1 MSRPVVRLAALAGAA
16 AVALGMAT
24 PAVAA
29 AMEHTATVHSIASTA
44 TPVHLDGRVVT
55 VAMPTVHYTATPAHT
70 DAVVNLAGAIP
81 TTVPADNV
89 TPAYNQV
96 TPASASTGAISVGA
110 AATVL
115 FGGLLFVGIKR
126 NEIKKGWAF
135 VAVGFGVFTAATLVG
150 SLYGTVVG
158 TTVTTVSNI
167 LGAR

>member
-55 VAMPTVHYTATPAHT
+55 VAMPTVHYTATTAHT
-70 DAVVNLAGAIP
+70 DAVVTLAGAIP

-89 TPAYNQV
+89 TPAYNTV
-96 TPASASTGAISVGA
+96 TPASASNGAIGA
-110 AATVL
+110 GATATLLLAVVL
-115 FGGLLFVGIKR
+115 F
-126 NEIKKGWAF
+126 
-135 VAVGFGVFTAATLVG
+135 FGVRHNKVRV
-150 SLYGTVVG
+150 SWVVTSAVLGVLLAG
-158 TTVTTVSNI
+158 TTFGVMANTIAGNGVASLGSI
-167 LGAR
+167 LSGF